1 MKNSGMKF
9 TAIST
14 ERMLLRE
21 EISSLSMSKHYASLE
36 LSFLIIRIF

>member
-1 MKNSGMKF
+1 MKNNCMKF
-9 TAIST
+9 TVIAT

-21 EISSLSMSKHYASLE
+21 EISGLSMSKHYASLE